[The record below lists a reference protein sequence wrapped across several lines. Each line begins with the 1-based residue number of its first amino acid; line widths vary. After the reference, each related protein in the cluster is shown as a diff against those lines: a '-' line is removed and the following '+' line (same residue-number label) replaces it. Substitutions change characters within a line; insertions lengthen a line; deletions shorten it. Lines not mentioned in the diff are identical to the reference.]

1 MKKLFSRIDLFWYKF
16 NDVLTV
22 YTPVFNFTVD
32 LNKDINYSCSIQL
45 TNKTDLLVV
54 IYFGRKFWRG
64 SWAPPGDDT
73 LYVGTILPWSTRSV
87 TVTGKRTKEWIY
99 IYAYVANDGV
109 KAEDITREN
118 FLGKT
123 TPTRYRIGVPVK
135 DYYNR
140 FLAANSCSACSAVPK
155 KKGKGISLLDDHNNV
170 ILHQPISDEVYGTT
184 SKGKGSK
191 SSVRSQSYN
200 ETSSII
206 LFSDDDIKGATNGLS
221 DCSKI
226 GHGGYGTVYKGN
238 LHDTEVA
245 IKMLDSSSKQ
255 GIAEFLQEMEVLGR
269 MRHPN
274 LVKLIG
280 ACVKLR
286 ALVYE
291 FLPHGSVED
300 YLKENPRLLTWQMR
314 TRIVYDICSALTF
327 LHSIKPEPVVH
338 GDLKPANI
346 LLDANFISKLAD
358 FGLCRFLPGGT
369 ATVAYLKTKNI
380 QGTEWY
386 IDPDFLETG
395 KLTAGCDVYSFGI
408 TMLRIL
414 TGAPAARVYRKVVR
428 AIREKSL
435 MATVDSAAGGWPENV
450 AEYLARMGLEC
461 CEPERK
467 NSKLMKEI
475 STGLEDILAKI

>member
-1 MKKLFSRIDLFWYKF
+1 M
-16 NDVLTV
+16 
-22 YTPVFNFTVD
+22 
-32 LNKDINYSCSIQL
+32 
-45 TNKTDLLVV
+45 
-54 IYFGRKFWRG
+54 
-64 SWAPPGDDT
+64 
-73 LYVGTILPWSTRSV
+73 
-87 TVTGKRTKEWIY
+87 
-99 IYAYVANDGV
+99 
-109 KAEDITREN
+109 
-118 FLGKT
+118 
-123 TPTRYRIGVPVK
+123 
-135 DYYNR
+135 
-140 FLAANSCSACSAVPK
+140 
-155 KKGKGISLLDDHNNV
+155 
-170 ILHQPISDEVYGTT
+170 
-184 SKGKGSK
+184 
-191 SSVRSQSYN
+191 
-200 ETSSII
+200 
-206 LFSDDDIKGATNGLS
+206 
-221 DCSKI
+221 
-226 GHGGYGTVYKGN
+226 
-238 LHDTEVA
+238 
-245 IKMLDSSSKQ
+245 
-255 GIAEFLQEMEVLGR
+255 AEFLQEMEVLGR

-369 ATVAYLKTKNI
+369 ASAAFLETHNI
-380 QGTEWY
+380 QGTQWY

-461 CEPERK
+461 CEPERE

-475 STGLEDILAKI
+475 STGLQDILAKI